1 MIVNRVQQRIE
12 ITFWSFAI
20 QLMENSPAAGDLLRQ
35 VYRLYRKARGVLL
48 RLHGQ
53 VAALRSIP
61 LSRYLLFCVLALSG
75 LVLGFFAGLAVV
87 VGFNVL

>member
-20 QLMENSPAAGDLLRQ
+20 QLMENSPVAGDLIRQ
-35 VYRLYRKARGVLL
+35 GYHLYRRVRGVFQAL
-48 RLHGQ
+48 RGQ
-53 VAALRSIP
+53 VEALRSIP
-61 LSRYLLFCVLALSG
+61 LSRYLLFVMLALSG
-75 LVLGFFAGLAVV
+75 LFLGFFAGFAVV